1 MPAMPTAA
9 PSALMPGPDSV
20 ASDDHERGRR
30 LGWGLGRLAASSAH
44 HHTQSLDRARHFS
57 FPGMDVDL
65 DAEVAAEVGSMSA
78 AEMFM
83 KQGRGQLGRHEDVLD
98 SSSYDDGSSHGQGLV
113 RTRSYDGG
121 VPRQTYPVP
130 GPVSMSTSA
139 PYSTQSFAQAQL
151 QHEHNLAAF
160 SSGQQHL
167 DVSGLDVEQGM
178 DPDPRMYAVDGRAGG
193 GAGGKS
199 FVCPLFSC
207 GRLFKRMEHLRRHV
221 RTHTMERPFAC
232 STCGKRFSRSDN
244 LAQHVRTHGRAS
256 SVSGGSGA
264 PGSLQ
269 QQQQQQQSS
278 GGMHGGEWDWEGDGG
293 SVGGGAGGP
302 ESEGEDVDDYG
313 MLALGGLNSLG
324 VYTHAPAPVPAFGG
338 GPLTM
343 GMHGLVVGGD
353 GSEGRE
359 EDGGDPGSGGAP
371 GAVTV
376 GPSGEQE
383 LYYAPTGLSASFGD
397 GSGSSGSSH
406 PQAQQWIPRTAP
418 SPAFSNISMPSP
430 PRGSA
435 VQQLRSGR
443 SSMTS
448 SPANYPSPGMYHSN
462 GTGTTTATTTG
473 SGETPMSVHTALG
486 GNEFVTS
493 ISAPSHKQAF
503 DHASLYPPN
512 MLGLALGVVDANSGA
527 GSSSSSAAA
536 AGAAGPVST
545 SGPGPVRRHRSMTP
559 SLMRNGEGIRRPMTA
574 ASGGEF
580 VGGGIGQMGVVGMGR
595 GYHPYAS
602 AYGHAAAA
610 AVVASRAASAQSS
623 PSTYPIALE
632 DAAGMYRTESP
643 APYGG
648 SPPGAGGVN
657 GMFHGYPGGPTEGY
671 FAHPQ
676 HVTM

>member
-1 MPAMPTAA
+1 
-9 PSALMPGPDSV
+9 
-20 ASDDHERGRR
+20 
-30 LGWGLGRLAASSAH
+30 
-44 HHTQSLDRARHFS
+44 
-57 FPGMDVDL
+57 MDVDL
-65 DAEVAAEVGSMSA
+65 DADVAAEVGSMSA

-83 KQGRGQLGRHEDVLD
+83 KQGRGQLGRHGDMLD
-98 SSSYDDGSSHGQGLV
+98 SSSSYDDGSSQHGQGLV

-160 SSGQQHL
+160 SSGQHL

-178 DPDPRMYAVDGRAGG
+178 DPDPRMFAVDGRAGG

-256 SVSGGSGA
+256 SVSGGPS
-264 PGSLQ
+264 GSLQQ

-278 GGMHGGEWDWEGDGG
+278 GGMHGGEWDWEGDAG
-293 SVGGGAGGP
+293 SVGGGAGGL
-302 ESEGEDVDDYG
+302 ESEGEDVDEYG

-324 VYTHAPAPVPAFGG
+324 VYTHAPAPVPAFG

-376 GPSGEQE
+376 GPGGEQE

-397 GSGSSGSSH
+397 GSGSSGSSL
-406 PQAQQWIPRTAP
+406 PQAQQWVPRAAP
-418 SPAFSNISMPSP
+418 SPAFSSISMPSP
-430 PRGSA
+430 PRASA

-448 SPANYPSPGMYHSN
+448 SPASYPSPGMYHSN
-462 GTGTTTATTTG
+462 GTTTTTTTG

-512 MLGLALGVVDANSGA
+512 MLGLALGVVDPTSGA
-527 GSSSSSAAA
+527 GSSSSTSGA
-536 AGAAGPVST
+536 AAGPVST

-580 VGGGIGQMGVVGMGR
+580 VGGGIGQMGVGVGGMGMGMGR

-623 PSTYPIALE
+623 PSTYPVALE
-632 DAAGMYRTESP
+632 DVGGGRPAGQGQGQQQGQPGYDGMYRSESP
-643 APYGG
+643 APYGS
-648 SPPGAGGVN
+648 SPPGGVN
-657 GMFHGYPGGPTEGY
+657 GMFHGYAGGPTESY